1 MPKVIIDPVTR
12 IEGHLKI
19 EVDIDNGEV
28 VDAHSSGTLF
38 RGFEIILK
46 GRDPRDAQHITQRI
60 CGVCPTSHA
69 MASARCLDDAFGA
82 EVPPNGRIV
91 RNLIHGANYIMS
103 HVLHFYHLAALDY
116 VIGPDT
122 APFIPRYKG
131 DYRLPKTVNDLAVE
145 HYIRALTIRR
155 RAQEMLAIFGGKM
168 PHITVII
175 PGGVTEKVT
184 PEKIAQFRA
193 ILNELAAFV
202 DNVYVP
208 DVFAVAEAYKDYL
221 DIGRGCKNMLAF
233 GIFPLD
239 DKKDDTGQNMFI
251 KRGSYTAGKLKKV
264 DPGKITEDVNYSW
277 FKDETS
283 GLNPAVG
290 KTEPQPGKLGAY
302 SWIKAPRYDGLPHEG
317 GPLARMWVNKVPEV
331 ASLGDKAFSVMGRHA
346 ARAVEC
352 KLITHAMFEWLDQ
365 LKPGEPTY
373 KPFSIPQECA
383 GMGLWEA
390 PRGCLAHFI
399 EVKDHKIHNYQVTSA
414 TIWNACPRDDN
425 GQRGPI
431 EEALIGTPV
440 ADIENPIEVARVIRS
455 FDP

>member
-19 EVDIDNGEV
+19 EVDVDGGKV
-28 VDAHSSGTLF
+28 VDARSSGTLF
-38 RGFEIILK
+38 RGFELILK

-60 CGVCPTSHA
+60 CGVCPISHA

-116 VIGPDT
+116 VLGPDT
-122 APFIPRYKG
+122 APFIPRYEG
-131 DYRLPKTVNDLAVE
+131 DYRLPKSVNDLAVD
-145 HYIRALTIRR
+145 HYVQALTIRR
-155 RAQEMLAIFGGKM
+155 KAQEMGAVFGGKM

-184 PEKIAQFRA
+184 PEKINQFRQ
-193 ILNELAAFV
+193 ILQELTQFV

-208 DVFAVAEAYKDYL
+208 DVLAVAEVYKDYL
-221 DIGRGCKNMLAF
+221 EIGRGCKNMLAF

-239 DKKDDTGQNMFI
+239 DAKDPTGQNMFI
-251 KRGSYTAGKLKKV
+251 KRGAYTRGKFGPV
-264 DPGKITEDVNYSW
+264 DPKKITEEVKYSW
-277 FKDETS
+277 YKDETS
-283 GLNPAVG
+283 GLNPAEG
-290 KTEPQPGKLGAY
+290 RTEPQPRKAGAY
-302 SWIKAPRYDGLPHEG
+302 SWVKAPRYDGLPHEG
-317 GPLARMWVNKVPEV
+317 GPLARMWVNKVKEIV
-331 ASLGDKAFSVMGRHA
+331 DLGEKAFSVMGRHA
-346 ARAVEC
+346 ARAIEC
-352 KLITHAMFEWLDQ
+352 KMIAHAMLEWLDQ
-365 LKPGEPTY
+365 LKPGAPTHLPCSVP
-373 KPFSIPQECA
+373 KEGR

-390 PRGCLAHFI
+390 PRGCLGHFI
-399 EVKDHKIHNYQVTSA
+399 EIKDYRIHNYQVTSA
-414 TIWNACPRDDN
+414 TIWNACPRDDR

-440 ADIENPIEVARVIRS
+440 HDPENPIEVVRVVRS

>member
-1 MPKVIIDPVTR
+1 VPKVIIDPVTR

-28 VDAHSSGTLF
+28 VEARSSGTLF

-116 VIGPDT
+116 VIGPET

-131 DYRLPKTVNDLAVE
+131 DYRLPKAVNDLAVE
-145 HYIRALTIRR
+145 HYIKALAIRR

-184 PEKIAQFRA
+184 QEKVDQFRSV
-193 ILNELAAFV
+193 LNELAAFV

-239 DKKDDTGQNMFI
+239 DKKDETGQNMFI
-251 KRGSYTAGKLKKV
+251 KRGSYTAGKFKRV
-264 DPGKITEDVNYSW
+264 DPQNITEDVKYSW
-277 FKDETS
+277 FNDETS
-283 GLNPAVG
+283 GLNPADG
-290 KTEPQPGKLGAY
+290 RTEPQPGKLGAY
-302 SWIKAPRYDGLPHEG
+302 SWIKAPRYEGLPHEG
-317 GPLARMWVNKVPEV
+317 GPLARMWVNKVPEI
-331 ASLGDKAFSVMGRHA
+331 ASLGEKAFSVMGRHA

-373 KPFSIPQECA
+373 KPFSIPQEGR
-383 GMGLWEA
+383 GMALWEA

-399 EVKDHKIHNYQVTSA
+399 DIKDYKINNYQVTSA
-414 TIWNACPRDDN
+414 TIWNACPRDDRQ
-425 GQRGPI
+425 QRGPI

-440 ADIENPIEVARVIRS
+440 ADIDNPIEVTRVVRS

>member
-19 EVDIDNGEV
+19 EVDIDGGKV
-28 VDAHSSGTLF
+28 VNARSSGTLF
-38 RGFEIILK
+38 RGFELILK

-116 VIGPDT
+116 VLGPDT
-122 APFIPRYKG
+122 APFIPRYEG
-131 DYRLPKTVNDLAVE
+131 DYRLPKKVNDLAVE
-145 HYIRALTIRR
+145 HYIQALTIRR
-155 RAQEMLAIFGGKM
+155 KAQEMLAIFGGKM

-184 PEKIAQFRA
+184 QEKIDQFRQ
-193 ILNELAAFV
+193 ILQELTEFV

-208 DVFAVAEAYKDYL
+208 DVLAVADVYKDYL
-221 DIGRGCKNMLAF
+221 EIGRGCKNMLAF

-239 DKKDDTGQNMFI
+239 DAKDPTGQNMLI
-251 KRGSYTAGKLKKV
+251 KRGAYTRGKFVSV
-264 DPGKITEDVNYSW
+264 DPKKITEDVRYSW
-277 FKDETS
+277 YKDETS
-283 GLNPAVG
+283 GLNPTEG
-290 KTEPQPGKLGAY
+290 RTEPQPRKAGAY

-317 GPLARMWVNKVPEV
+317 GPLARMWVNKVKDILD
-331 ASLGDKAFSVMGRHA
+331 LGEKAFSVMGRHA
-346 ARAVEC
+346 ARAIEC
-352 KLITHAMFEWLDQ
+352 KMVAHAMFDWLDQ
-365 LKPGEPTY
+365 LQPGAPTHLPCSVP
-373 KPFSIPQECA
+373 KEGR

-390 PRGCLAHFI
+390 PRGCLGHFI
-399 EVKDHKIHNYQVTSA
+399 EIKDYRIQNYQVTSA
-414 TIWNACPRDDN
+414 TIWNACPRDDL

-440 ADIENPIEVARVIRS
+440 HDPENPIEVVRVVRS

>member
-1 MPKVIIDPVTR
+1 MPKVVIDPMTR

-19 EVDIDNGEV
+19 EVDVDDGKV
-28 VDAHSSGTLF
+28 VDARSSGTLF

-103 HVLHFYHLAALDY
+103 HILHFYHLAALDY

-131 DYRLPKTVNDLAVE
+131 DYRLPKAVNDLAVQ
-145 HYIRALTIRR
+145 HYIQALAIRR

-168 PHITVII
+168 PQITVII

-184 PEKIAQFRA
+184 QEKIDQFRD
-193 ILNELAAFV
+193 ILKELTDFV

-208 DVFAVAEAYKDYL
+208 DVFAVAGVYKDYL

-233 GIFPLD
+233 GIFQLD
-239 DKKDDTGQNMFI
+239 DRKDSTGQNMLI
-251 KRGSYTAGKLKKV
+251 KRGCYNNGRFQMV
-264 DPGKITEDVNYSW
+264 DPKKITEDVKFSW

-283 GLNPAVG
+283 GLNPAEG
-290 KTEPQPGKLGAY
+290 RTEPEHGKLGAY

-317 GPLARMWVNKVPEV
+317 GPLARMWVNKVPEI
-331 ASLGDKAFSVMGRHA
+331 AALGEKAFSVIGRHA

-352 KLITHAMFEWLDQ
+352 KLIAHAMSGWLDE

-373 KPFSIPQECA
+373 KPFSVPKECN

-390 PRGCLAHFI
+390 PRGCLGHFI
-399 EVKDHKIHNYQVTSA
+399 EVKDYKIYNYQVTSA
-414 TIWNACPRDDN
+414 TIWNACPRDDK

-440 ADIENPIEVARVIRS
+440 ADLENPIEVARVVRS